1 MENVSLILLFPQ
13 LDQIRKV
20 MLFINIQSIFAT
32 TDYEPYNSEE
42 LKEAMRNGVLAQ
54 SYFVEGLP
62 SLVLKAK
69 LMTYQSGLLCDPFC

>member
-1 MENVSLILLFPQ
+1 LENVSLVLLFPQ

-42 LKEAMRNGVLAQ
+42 LKEAM
-54 SYFVEGLP
+54 
-62 SLVLKAK
+62 
-69 LMTYQSGLLCDPFC
+69 